1 MNNVLFPVLVFFNE
15 SIDFSTVGLLLD
27 LLNEVICLKKNHKQ
41 INKTNMGY
49 LRSTY
54 VAPFFTKHIF
64 PKHYLIYTFLLA
76 ISSGE
81 LAGGMVH
88 LAKIYL

>member
-1 MNNVLFPVLVFFNE
+1 
-15 SIDFSTVGLLLD
+15 
-27 LLNEVICLKKNHKQ
+27 
-41 INKTNMGY
+41 MGY

-76 ISSGE
+76 ISSWGCIGRGYGAVGE
-81 LAGGMVH
+81 NIFVGF
-88 LAKIYL
+88 